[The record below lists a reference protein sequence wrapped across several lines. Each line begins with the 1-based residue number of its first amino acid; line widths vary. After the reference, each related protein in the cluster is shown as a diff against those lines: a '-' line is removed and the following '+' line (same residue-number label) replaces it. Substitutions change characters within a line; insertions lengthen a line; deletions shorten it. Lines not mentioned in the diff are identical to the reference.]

1 MRFIIIA
8 LLLASPTTQAQNPIF
23 KDLCK
28 EYEVRTTSILETE
41 DNQELVQQ
49 LVYLTLDLRKKY
61 KSVET
66 DFKTTFKAEHYG
78 LNDQDAELEFIQ
90 QMTLSII
97 TYTNN
102 ILTINRRLAGV
113 CPEETAT
120 LKLIKQDIDKL
131 LAENSNLSLYEQK
144 QLADNNYLNIM
155 KAHQQQINKDY
166 HQGNFDPELVNNLGN
181 YLIHKSDAYCRAY
194 MYTFTV
200 NSFVQTNDEII
211 KAF

>member
-1 MRFIIIA
+1 MRFTFII
-8 LLLASPTTQAQNPIF
+8 LLLASFSIHAQNPIF

-28 EYEVRTTSILETE
+28 EYEMRTTSILDTE
-41 DNQELVQQ
+41 NNHELVQQ
-49 LVYLTLDLRKKY
+49 LAYLTLDLRKKY

-66 DFKTTFKAEHYG
+66 DFKTTFKAENYG

-102 ILTINRRLAGV
+102 ILTINRRLSGV

-155 KAHQQQINKDY
+155 KAHQQQVNKDY
-166 HQGNFDPELVNNLGN
+166 DQGNFDPKLVNNLGN
-181 YLIHKSDAYCRAY
+181 YLIHKSDTYCRAY
-194 MYTFTV
+194 LYASTIH
-200 NSFVQTNDEII
+200 SFVQTNDEII